1 MTENMVH
8 PDTEAVTA
16 LREAIRAIIDSGCS
30 YSLSALCEAI
40 ALQAE
45 DCLIAQ
51 SGSPLSRAKAQ
62 ARIRKAIAAMGTRG
76 MN

>member
-1 MTENMVH
+1 MVH
-8 PDTEAVTA
+8 LDTEAETA
-16 LREAIRAIIDSGCS
+16 LREAVRAIINSGCS
-30 YSLSALCEAI
+30 YSLSALCEAM

-62 ARIRKAIAAMGTRG
+62 ARIRKAIAAIVTRG
-76 MN
+76 LN